1 MRSISHRGEADFF
14 IMLMQRFEI
23 DKFKKKNDF
32 SLWRIKMKA
41 LLVHQGLS
49 DAIFEENLA
58 AFTDMA
64 KAREIQLKAHSI
76 SLLSLGDEVLREVA
90 KEGTTLEVWRKLES
104 IYMKK
109 SLTNRLLLKK
119 QLYTLQMEETKEL
132 RNHLDDFN
140 KLILD
145 LKNVDVTIDEEDQ
158 GIILLSSLLKTYEN
172 IVDTMLYGKQ
182 TLTLTEIKS
191 VLMSKDVQ
199 RKSEQKEDN
208 SGSILIARGRSK
220 FRRNNSNKKCFLC
233 HKEGHFKKYC
243 HNLVKLQG
251 VESEISLAEATNLGD

>member
-1 MRSISHRGEADFF
+1 MS
-14 IMLMQRFEI
+14 MQRLEI
-23 DKFKKKNDF
+23 DKFKGENDF

-49 DAIFEENLA
+49 DAIFEENFA
-58 AFTDMA
+58 AITDRA

-76 SLLSLGDEVLREVA
+76 ILLSIDDEVLREVA
-90 KEGTTLEVWRKLES
+90 EEDTALKVWRKLES

-119 QLYTLQMEETKEL
+119 QLYTLQMEENQALIK
-132 RNHLDDFN
+132 HLNDFN

-145 LKNVDVTIDEEDQ
+145 LRNVDVKIVKEDQ
-158 GIILLSSLLKTYEN
+158 GIILLSSLPKTYEN

-182 TLTLTEIKS
+182 TLTLTKVKS

-199 RKSEQKEDN
+199 RKIDQKEDKN
-208 SGSILIARGRSK
+208 DNILIARGRSES
-220 FRRNNSNKKCFLC
+220 RRINANRKCYHC
-233 HKEGHFKKYC
+233 NKEGHTKRFC
-243 HNLVKLQG
+243 PTLSQG
-251 VESEISLAEATNLGD
+251 VEPEVSLAIAADLGDGSTDFDVL